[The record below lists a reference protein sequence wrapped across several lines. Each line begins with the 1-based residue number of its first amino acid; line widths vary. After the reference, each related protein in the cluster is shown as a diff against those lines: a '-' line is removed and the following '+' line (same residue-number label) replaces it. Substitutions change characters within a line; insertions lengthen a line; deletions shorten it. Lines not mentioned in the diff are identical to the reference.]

1 MTAGEMIKMLEKLP
15 KDCEVFVE
23 MIPTEKEWEGDR
35 KFYTIHDFQKRL
47 IGTGI
52 VIKENDEIH

>member
-1 MTAGEMIKMLEKLP
+1 MTADEMIKMLEKLP

-23 MIPTEKEWEGDR
+23 MIPTEKKWEGDR
-35 KFYTIHDFQKRL
+35 KFYTICDFQKRI

-52 VIKENDEIH
+52 VIKEDKEF

>member
-15 KDCEVFVE
+15 KDCEIFVE
-23 MIPTEKEWEGDR
+23 MIPTEKKWEGDR
-35 KFYTIHDFQKRL
+35 KFYTIHDLQKRL